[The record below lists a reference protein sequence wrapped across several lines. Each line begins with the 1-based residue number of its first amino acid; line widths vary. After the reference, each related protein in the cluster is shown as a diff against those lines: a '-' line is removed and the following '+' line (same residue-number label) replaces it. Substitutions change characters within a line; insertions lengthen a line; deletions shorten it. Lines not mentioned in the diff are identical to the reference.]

1 MSFSPERYKQVARAC
16 KVLEILQSSRY
27 GKTTRELAD
36 EVVRYMGLS
45 GVSLKSIERDVKF
58 WQGYGF
64 PIDSRKTNDP
74 ERRTVW
80 KLDQSY
86 IDLPRLQISV
96 LELLAFAVGREL
108 LLPLAGTPYWE
119 GIQMLWSKM
128 RESLPEPLWE
138 HFERLRPSLIVR
150 GMVAKD
156 YADKEGMLSALNRA
170 IYQHRVTRIRY
181 QTLGQSQAEDRSIE
195 PHAIVLFGGNIY
207 VVANDA
213 GEADSEFKL
222 FKLDRLSRV
231 TPRDQHFKPREDFDP
246 DQLFAESVGVFHSG
260 TAKRFLIRVTGH
272 AARWVAEE
280 PLHPK
285 QIVRPAT
292 QDADPNEIH
301 VEIPSA
307 YEEEIIARV
316 LALGEQAELIE
327 PDSSRASIR
336 QIAERLVERYA
347 ENRASG
353 GG

>member
-27 GKTTRELAD
+27 GKSTRELAD

-64 PIDSRKTNDP
+64 PIDSHKTNDP

-80 KLDQSY
+80 KLDRSC
-86 IDLPRLQISV
+86 IDLPKLQISV

-119 GIQMLWSKM
+119 GIQMLWNKM
-128 RESLPEPLWE
+128 RESLPAPLWE
-138 HFERLRPSLIVR
+138 HFERLRPSLVVR
-150 GMVAKD
+150 GVVAKD

-170 IYQHRVTRIRY
+170 IYQHRVAEIGY
-181 QTLGQSQAEDRSIE
+181 QTLGQTRAEDRSIE
-195 PHAIVLFGGNIY
+195 PHAIVLFGGSVY
-207 VVANDA
+207 VVATDA
-213 GEADSEFKL
+213 GSAQSEFKL

-246 DQLFAESVGVFHSG
+246 DELFGESVGVFHSG
-260 TAKRFLIRVTGH
+260 KPKRFRIRLTGH

-285 QIVRPAT
+285 QIIRPA
-292 QDADPNEIH
+292 ARAVDPGDIEL
-301 VEIPSA
+301 EIPSA

-327 PDSSRASIR
+327 PASSRASIR
-336 QIAERLVERYA
+336 RIAERLVERYGGD
-347 ENRASG
+347 RAAG